1 MYDDIVV
8 KLPVLILYGSEDDWG
23 EDERNRMIGDQ
34 DAFGHHEEEQQEDL
48 VATNEEDVVLECLD
62 ETDGQEQSSQDDEG
76 DI

>member
-62 ETDGQEQSSQDDEG
+62 ETDGQEQSLQDDEG
-76 DI
+76 NN